1 MSPGDALAEL
11 EQALQAERLALLD
24 HDVEA
29 LLQSTQVKLAA
40 VRAVQALPPSAVA
53 PERVRALSDL
63 NQANHVL
70 LTRRRRE
77 VGWALRHLGRVESA
91 GVYDAS
97 GQSGVR
103 PQARCLGVG

>member
-1 MSPGDALAEL
+1 MNADGVLADL

-29 LLQSTQVKLAA
+29 LLRSTQAKLAA
-40 VRAVQALPPSAVA
+40 VRALQGLPADALPA
-53 PERVRALSDL
+53 ERVHALNDL

-70 LTRRRRE
+70 LSRRRRE
-77 VGWALRHLGRVESA
+77 VGWALRQLGRVEAA